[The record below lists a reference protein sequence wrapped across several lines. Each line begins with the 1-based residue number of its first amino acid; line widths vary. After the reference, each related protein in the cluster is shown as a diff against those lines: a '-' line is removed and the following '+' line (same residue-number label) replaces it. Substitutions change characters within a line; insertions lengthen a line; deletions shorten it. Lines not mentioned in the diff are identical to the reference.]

1 MPNITITLL
10 TNKRTR
16 QTIDTFDVNVVAQ
29 AGGYNV
35 VEGENN
41 ATEIQVNYPDA
52 YVGQRRYVY
61 MKNAKG
67 EYDTHEFTGD
77 TTKFTLPASMTY
89 AGNTILVFYA
99 SSGSGESAIKTVWNP
114 VIVPITATGINYAK
128 VAMASIDLLDE
139 YIHIANE
146 ISKAETARITA
157 ENARANA
164 ETARIT
170 AEGTRATAEVGR
182 TRAETSRASAET
194 TRASAEMA
202 RITAENARASAE
214 TARIAAEKA
223 RASAESL
230 RATAEANR
238 VAEYDAL
245 IKDLEDAIVNINS
258 AAENADKV
266 QEIYDQMQIT
276 LTYDDEGYPCYVDT
290 TEE

>member
-16 QTIDTFDVNVVAQ
+16 QTIDALDVNVVAQ

-52 YVGQRRYVY
+52 YTGQRRYVY
-61 MKNAKG
+61 MKNAKC
-67 EYDTHEFTGD
+67 EYDTYEFTGS
-77 TTKFTLPASMTY
+77 TTSFKLPASMTY

-99 SSGSGESAIKTVWNP
+99 SSGSGENAVKTVWNP

-128 VAMASIDLLDE
+128 VAMASVDVLDE
-139 YIHIANE
+139 YIRIASE
-146 ISKAETARITA
+146 ISQAETARIAA
-157 ENARANA
+157 EKARASA
-164 ETARIT
+164 ET
-170 AEGTRATAEVGR
+170 TRGEQETVRQNNELGR

-194 TRASAEMA
+194 ARASAETA

-245 IKDLEDAIVNINS
+245 IKDLEDAIVNINA

>member
-16 QTIDTFDVNVVAQ
+16 QTIDTLDVNVVAQ

-52 YVGQRRYVY
+52 YTGQRRYVY

-67 EYDTHEFTGD
+67 EYDTYEFTGS
-77 TTKFTLPASMTY
+77 TTSFKLPASMTY

-99 SSGSGESAIKTVWNP
+99 SSGSGENVVKTVWNP

-128 VAMASIDLLDE
+128 VAMASVDVLDE
-139 YIHIANE
+139 YIRIASE
-146 ISKAETARITA
+146 ISQ
-157 ENARANA
+157 
-164 ETARIT
+164 
-170 AEGTRATAEVGR
+170 
-182 TRAETSRASAET
+182 
-194 TRASAEMA
+194 
-202 RITAENARASAE
+202 AE
-214 TARIAAEKA
+214 TARIAAEKT
-223 RASAESL
+223 RASAETT
-230 RATAEANR
+230 RAEQETVRQNNELGRTRAEANR

-245 IKDLEDAIVNINS
+245 IKDIEDAIVNINS

>member
-1 MPNITITLL
+1 MANITITLL

-16 QTIDTFDVNVVAQ
+16 QTIDALDVNVVAQ

-52 YVGQRRYVY
+52 YTGQRRYVY

-67 EYDTHEFTGD
+67 EYDTHEFTD
-77 TTKFTLPASMTY
+77 NTTTFKLPASMTY
-89 AGNTILVFYA
+89 AGNTVLVFYA
-99 SSGSGESAIKTVWNP
+99 SSGNGDDAVKTVWNP

-128 VAMASIDLLDE
+128 VAMASVDILDE
-139 YIHIANE
+139 YIRMADE
-146 ISKAETARITA
+146 IDKAETARITA
-157 ENARANA
+157 ENERKDSELERNASEQQRKSNEAKRIESETSRVSA
-164 ETARIT
+164 ETA
-170 AEGTRATAEVGR
+170 
-182 TRAETSRASAET
+182 RASAET
-194 TRASAEMA
+194 A

-258 AAENADKV
+258 AAENASKV

>member
-16 QTIDTFDVNVVAQ
+16 QTIDALDVNVVAQ

-77 TTKFTLPASMTY
+77 ATKFTLPASMTY

-99 SSGSGESAIKTVWNP
+99 SSGSGESAVKTVWNP

-139 YIHIANE
+139 YIRIANE
-146 ISKAETARITA
+146 ISAAETAR
-157 ENARANA
+157 
-164 ETARIT
+164 
-170 AEGTRATAEVGR
+170 V
-182 TRAETSRASAET
+182 
-194 TRASAEMA
+194 
-202 RITAENARASAE
+202 TAENARASAE

-258 AAENADKV
+258 AAENAGKV

>member
-16 QTIDTFDVNVVAQ
+16 QTIDALDVNVVAQ

-52 YVGQRRYVY
+52 YTGQRRYVY

-67 EYDTHEFTGD
+67 EYDTYEFTGS
-77 TTKFTLPASMTY
+77 TTSFKLPASMTY

-99 SSGSGESAIKTVWNP
+99 SSGSGENAVKTVWNP

-128 VAMASIDLLDE
+128 VAMASVDVLDE
-139 YIHIANE
+139 YIRIASE
-146 ISKAETARITA
+146 ISQ
-157 ENARANA
+157 
-164 ETARIT
+164 
-170 AEGTRATAEVGR
+170 
-182 TRAETSRASAET
+182 
-194 TRASAEMA
+194 
-202 RITAENARASAE
+202 AE

-258 AAENADKV
+258 AAENAGKV